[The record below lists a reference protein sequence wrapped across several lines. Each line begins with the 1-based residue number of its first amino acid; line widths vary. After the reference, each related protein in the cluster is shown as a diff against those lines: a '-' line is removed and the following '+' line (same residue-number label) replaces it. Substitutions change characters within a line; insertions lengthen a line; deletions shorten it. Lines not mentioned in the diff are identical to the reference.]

1 MAVTKVPEPYISSD
15 YTQWERKKRPA
26 TSYNTTIHH
35 LSSLCQIR
43 KQQCFTA
50 SRGTTANRPMD
61 SEHTRLLKVI
71 IIIIKLFNLFVISYK
86 LKEKGNRYRIIVNTA
101 TNCTY
106 KIILYHYNYYFQCF

>member
-50 SRGTTANRPMD
+50 SRGTTASRPLD
-61 SEHTRLLKVI
+61 SEHTRLLKV

-86 LKEKGNRYRIIVNTA
+86 LKERGNRYRIIVNTA

-106 KIILYHYNYYFQCF
+106 NIILYHYNYFQCF